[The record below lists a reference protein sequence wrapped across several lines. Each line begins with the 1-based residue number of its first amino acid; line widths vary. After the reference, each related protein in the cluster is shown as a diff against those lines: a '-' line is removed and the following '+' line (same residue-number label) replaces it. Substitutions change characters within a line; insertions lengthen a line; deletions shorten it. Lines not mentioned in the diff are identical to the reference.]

1 LVRVSIRGRGL
12 GVLCTFTFHRRVP
25 CFRSSLALLVRYRTP
40 RVFSLGCV
48 YHPFALHYQAAL
60 LVPRA
65 RAGAVTRAGAAFQRL
80 ASHAPQRRS
89 LPVGL
94 LPVRSPLLRESTFV
108 SSPVLT
114 DMLKS
119 GTSPRPAGA
128 IRAAAAAGR
137 LSRAY
142 APVIAC
148 GAYGSRTEAVSRRAS
163 ERASTG
169 GRPRAAQRGR
179 RRRGGPT
186 ARETRGAHRRGAVRA
201 ARARD
206 ARTPAP
212 CTICCACCSF
222 GEA

>member
-1 LVRVSIRGRGL
+1 M
-12 GVLCTFTFHRRVP
+12 P

-89 LPVGL
+89 LPMGL

-148 GAYGSRTEAVSRRAS
+148 GAYGSRTEAVSDRAWG
-163 ERASTG
+163 RASTG
-169 GRPRAAQRGR
+169 GCPRAAHGAR
-179 RRRGGPT
+179 RRRGGAT
-186 ARETRGAHRRGAVRA
+186 ARETRVRGRRASITA
-201 ARARD
+201 ASLGSACVC
-206 ARTPAP
+206 AP
-212 CTICCACCSF
+212 CATYYKFTFSTRV
-222 GEA
+222 